1 MKIDLH
7 MHSLYSDG
15 SDDVE
20 HIVKKSKELQ
30 LDLIAL
36 TDHNTLEG
44 LADLKKYA
52 LIYQQNVLAGVELST
67 MYQYKEIH
75 LLGYFP
81 INSDLKDDDF
91 AGLRYFIKQYQDIK
105 RQQNEAIIF
114 KLSRIFDDISID
126 DFYLSTASHNINRV
140 HIAQYLVK
148 KGHVA
153 DINEA
158 FQKYIGYHCCCY
170 VKKKAIPIKQ
180 GIKAIHQARGKA
192 VIAHLGQYHLEN
204 LTEFIQQCIDDG
216 VDGFECYH
224 PFNDEKI
231 VALIQKYQK
240 EMLLTAGSDYHG
252 SHKKNNVLG
261 KTYSFSMSHQQ
272 KQLYDEIIERTY
284 HDLMRL

>member
-20 HIVKKSKELQ
+20 HIVKKAKELQ

-67 MYQYKEIH
+67 MYQDKEIH

-81 INSDLKDDDF
+81 INSHLKGDDF
-91 AGLRYFIKQYQDIK
+91 AGLRDFIKQYQDIK
-105 RQQNEAIIF
+105 RQQNEAIIL
-114 KLSRIFDDISID
+114 KLSRIYDDISIE

-180 GIKAIHQARGKA
+180 GIKVIHQAHGKA

-252 SHKKNNVLG
+252 SHKKNNALG

-272 KQLYDEIIERTY
+272 KQLYDKIIERTY